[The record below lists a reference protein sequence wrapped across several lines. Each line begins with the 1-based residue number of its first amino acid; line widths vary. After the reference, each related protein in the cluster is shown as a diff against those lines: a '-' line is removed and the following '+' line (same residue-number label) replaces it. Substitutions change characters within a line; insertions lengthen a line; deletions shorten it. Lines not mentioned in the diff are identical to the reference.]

1 MFNKFALKITESL
14 VENSVINEVDSEI
27 YVFGFK
33 NGFVILFNI
42 AVTLTIGFILG
53 MPLESLLFLFVFIP
67 LRSCAGGIHASNNTR
82 CLILS
87 AIAVVLLLIAANMIM
102 TVVNIPMIVITAVV
116 CVAVLYMLSPVQ
128 DANKP
133 LDDDEIKLYKKRTT
147 KILCAEFGLLLIL
160 SLFGFRLASIVLTLT
175 LLFVCF
181 SVCAG
186 ALKNKINNAG

>member
-1 MFNKFALKITESL
+1 MFDKFALKITETL
-14 VENSVINEVDSEI
+14 VENGVINDADSEV

-42 AVTLTIGFILG
+42 AITLTIGFILG
-53 MPLESLLFLFVFIP
+53 MALESLLFLFVFIP

-87 AIAVVLLLIAANMIM
+87 AIAIVLLLIIANIILV
-102 TVVNIPMIVITAVV
+102 VVNVPMIVVTSAI
-116 CVAVLYMLSPVQ
+116 CVAVIYILAPVQ

-160 SLFGFRLASIVLTLT
+160 LPLGFRLATIVLTLT
-175 LLFVCF
+175 LLFVCL

-186 ALKNKINNAG
+186 ALKNKVKSAS